1 MAEQVFVER
10 ERELAQLREFLDRAL
25 AGQSQVCFVTGE
37 AGSGKTTLITEF
49 ARRAEEANADLVI
62 AIGDCN
68 AHTGIG
74 DPYLPFREILG
85 LLTGDVEAKLAQ
97 GAITQENANRLQGL
111 LRWSGKALLR
121 FGPDLIGIMIPGAV
135 MMAKVGAFAVDQVGW
150 LERLE
155 KLVERKGL
163 REAKDRAPGASN
175 LGLEQSHIFEQ
186 YTNVLRALAA
196 GRPLMLVVD
205 DLQWADTASTSLLFH
220 LGRRLGES
228 RILIVGAYRPD
239 ELAVGR
245 AGKRHPLEKVLAEF
259 KRYFGD
265 ICLDLD
271 VADKAEARHF
281 VDALLDTEPN
291 RLGEDFRQA
300 LFRHTGGHPL
310 FTIELLRDMQE
321 RGNLA
326 QDEEGH
332 LVEGRALEWGMLPAR
347 VEGVIE
353 ERIGRLDEELR
364 EALTVA
370 SVEGEDFTAQVIA
383 RVQEMSERHIVRRLT
398 RELDRQYR
406 LVQEQGIKRISGQR
420 LSLYRFRHNLFQS
433 YLYNNL
439 GQAER
444 EFLHE
449 DVGRVLEELYGDQVD
464 EIAAI
469 APQLAHHF
477 EEAGLGEKARHY
489 LYQAGE
495 RARRQYAHEE
505 AVAYL
510 SRALELTPETDYP
523 ERYAILSARER
534 AYDVQ
539 GEREA
544 QRGDLVALGQL
555 AETLD
560 GPSTALRR
568 AQDASSGQAGRR
580 AEVAVRLAYYA
591 FVTSDYPAA
600 IAAAQQ
606 ATVLAQTAGVVE
618 SEASGYL
625 WCGLALYRQGHYPEA
640 SVQLEEA
647 MRLAQAAG
655 LRRAEADSLRAL
667 GALAFAQGDS
677 ARARGYWEQALAL
690 YREVGDRRGE
700 GSALNNLGIIARQQ
714 GNYTGAR
721 GYYEQALTLF
731 REIGDRRGEAFAV
744 NSLGTIAGQQRNYAG
759 ARGYFEQ
766 ALAFCREIG
775 DRRGQAF
782 PLANLG
788 EVCLLTGDYA
798 GARGYLEQAL
808 ALFREIGD
816 RRFGSHIL
824 AYLGLLCH
832 RLRDDETARQH
843 SQQALGIARD
853 VGARRQERWALT
865 VLGHALVE
873 LGRLDEAAAA
883 YRDAQ
888 DLWRELGHLSPA
900 MDSLAGLARVSL
912 AQGDPSQAQA
922 QVGEILSYLET
933 NPVEGTDEPFRV
945 YLTCYRVLKANQDP
959 RAQEILTTAYN
970 LLQEHAGNT
979 TDEEMRR
986 SFLENVPAH
995 RELVREWAR
1004 GA

>member
-1 MAEQVFVER
+1 MKERAFVER
-10 ERELAQLREFLDRAL
+10 ERELAQLRAFLDGTL
-25 AGQSQVCFVTGE
+25 AGQGQVCFVTGE

-49 ARRAEEANADLVI
+49 ARRAEEANANLVI
-62 AIGDCN
+62 AIGTCD
-68 AHTGIG
+68 AETGIG

-97 GAITQENANRLQGL
+97 GAITQENANRLRGL

-121 FGPDLIGIMIPGAV
+121 FGPDLIGIMIPGAA
-135 MMAKVGAFAVDQVGW
+135 MMAKVGAFAADQAGW
-150 LERLE
+150 VEKLE

-163 REAKDRAPGASN
+163 REAQDRAPGASN
-175 LGLEQSHIFEQ
+175 LALEQSHIFEQ
-186 YTNVLRALAA
+186 YTNVLKALAA
-196 GRPLMLVVD
+196 EQPLMLMLD
-205 DLQWADTASTSLLFH
+205 DLQWADAASTSLLFH
-220 LGRRLGES
+220 LGRRIGES

-245 AGKRHPLEKVLAEF
+245 EGKRHPLEKVLTEF

-265 ICLDLD
+265 IWLDLD
-271 VADKAEARHF
+271 VVDKAKARQF

-310 FTIELLRDMQE
+310 FAIELLRDMQE
-321 RGNLA
+321 RGDLT
-326 QDEEGH
+326 QDEQGRW
-332 LVEGRALEWGMLPAR
+332 VEDRALEWGMLPAR

-353 ERIGRLDEELR
+353 ERIGRLEEELR
-364 EALTVA
+364 QTLTVA

-383 RVQEMSERHIVRRLT
+383 RLQEMSERYLVHRLT
-398 RELDRQYR
+398 QELDRQYR
-406 LVQEQGIKRISGQR
+406 LVQEHGIKRIGGQR

-449 DVGRVLEELYGDQVD
+449 DVGKALEELYGDQVD
-464 EIAAI
+464 EIAV
-469 APQLAHHF
+469 QLAYHF
-477 EEAGLGEKARHY
+477 EEAGLEEKARHY

-495 RARRQYAHEE
+495 QARRQYAHEE

-510 SRALELTPETDYP
+510 SRALELTPETDYA

-544 QRGDLVALGQL
+544 QRGDLAILKEL
-555 AETLD
+555 AE
-560 GPSTALRR
+560 ALE
-568 AQDASSGQAGRR
+568 DDGRR

-591 FVTSDYPAA
+591 YVTSDYPAA

-606 ATVLAQTAGVVE
+606 ATVLAQTADVVE
-618 SEASGYL
+618 SEADGYL
-625 WCGLALYRQGHYPEA
+625 WHGVALYRQGHYPEA

-647 MRLAQAAG
+647 LRLAQAAG
-655 LRRAEADSLRAL
+655 LCRAESDSLRAL
-667 GALAFAQGDS
+667 GALAFVQGDS
-677 ARARGYWEQALAL
+677 ARARGYWEQALVL
-690 YREVGDRRGE
+690 CREVGDRRGE
-700 GSALNNLGIIARQQ
+700 GNTLNNLGIVTRQQ
-714 GNYTGAR
+714 GNYTGAQ
-721 GYYEQALTLF
+721 GYYEQALALF

-744 NSLGTIAGQQRNYAG
+744 NSLGTITGQQRNYAG
-759 ARGYFEQ
+759 ARDYFEQ
-766 ALAFCREIG
+766 ALALGHEMG
-775 DRRGQAF
+775 DRRGEAF

-808 ALFREIGD
+808 TLFREIGD
-816 RRFGSHIL
+816 RRFDSHIL

-832 RLRDDETARQH
+832 RLGDDEAARQH
-843 SQQALGIARD
+843 SQQALGIARE
-853 VGARRQERWALT
+853 VGARHEESYALT

-873 LGRLDEAAAA
+873 LGRLEEAAAA

-888 DLWRELGHLSPA
+888 DLWRELGHLGLA
-900 MDSLAGLARVSL
+900 TESLAGLARVSL
-912 AQGDPSQAQA
+912 AQGDPSQAQ
-922 QVGEILSYLET
+922 VEEILSYLET
-933 NPVEGTDEPFRV
+933 NSLEGTDEPFRV

-979 TDEEMRR
+979 TDEQMRR

-995 RELVREWAR
+995 RELVREWANWQVQAPDGHYNHR
-1004 GA
+1004 

>member
-1 MAEQVFVER
+1 MKEQVFVER
-10 ERELAQLREFLDRAL
+10 ERELAQLNEFLDTAL

-49 ARRAEEANADLVI
+49 ARRAEEANANLVI
-62 AIGDCN
+62 AIGTCD

-97 GAITQENANRLQGL
+97 GAITQENANRLGGL

-121 FGPDLIGIMIPGAV
+121 LGPDLIGIMIPGAV
-135 MMAKVGAFAVDQVGW
+135 LMAKAGAFAVDQVGW
-150 LERLE
+150 LDKLE
-155 KLVERKGL
+155 KLIERKRL
-163 REAKDRAPGASN
+163 RGAQDRAPGVSN
-175 LGLEQSHIFEQ
+175 LDLEQSHIFEQ
-186 YTNVLRALAA
+186 YTNVLRALAVE
-196 GRPLMLVVD
+196 RPLMLVVD

-220 LGRRLGES
+220 LGRRVGES
-228 RILIVGAYRPD
+228 RILIVGTYRPD
-239 ELAVGR
+239 ELAMGR
-245 AGKRHPLEKVLAEF
+245 AGERHPLEKVLTEF

-265 ICLDLD
+265 IWVDLD

-321 RGNLA
+321 RGDLA
-326 QDEEGH
+326 QDEEGRW
-332 LVEGRALEWGMLPAR
+332 VEDRALEWDMLPAR

-353 ERIGRLDEELR
+353 ERIGRLEEELR
-364 EALTVA
+364 EVLTVA

-383 RVQEMSERHIVRRLT
+383 RVQEMSERHLVHRLT
-398 RELDRQYR
+398 QELDRQYR
-406 LVQEQGIKRISGQR
+406 LVQERGIKRIGEQR
-420 LSLYRFRHNLFQS
+420 LSLYCFRHHLFQS

-449 DVGRVLEELYGDQVD
+449 DVGKVLEELYGDQVD

-469 APQLAHHF
+469 APQLARHF
-477 EEAGLGEKARHY
+477 EGAGLEEKARHY

-510 SRALELTPETDYP
+510 SRALELTPETDYS
-523 ERYAILSARER
+523 ERYAILSAREG

-544 QRGDLVALGQL
+544 QQGDLAALGQL
-555 AETLD
+555 AEALD
-560 GPSTALRR
+560 S
-568 AQDASSGQAGRR
+568 DERR

-591 FVTSDYPAA
+591 YVTSDYPAA
-600 IAAAQQ
+600 IAVAQQ

-625 WCGLALYRQGHYPEA
+625 WRGVALYRQGHYPEA

-647 MRLAQAAG
+647 LRLAQAAG
-655 LRRAEADSLRAL
+655 LRRAESDSLRAL
-667 GALAFAQGDS
+667 GALAFAQGDR

-690 YREVGDRRGE
+690 CREIGDRRGE
-700 GSALNNLGIIARQQ
+700 GNALNNLGIVTRQQ
-714 GNYTGAR
+714 GNYTGAQ
-721 GYYEQALTLF
+721 GYYEQALALF
-731 REIGDRRGEAFAV
+731 REIGDRRGEAFMV
-744 NSLGTIAGQQRNYAG
+744 NSLGTIAGQQRNYAR
-759 ARGYFEQ
+759 ARDYFEQ
-766 ALAFCREIG
+766 ALALGHEIG
-775 DRRGQAF
+775 DRRGEAF

-808 ALFREIGD
+808 TLFREIGD
-816 RRFGSHIL
+816 RRFDSHIL

-832 RLRDDETARQH
+832 RLGDDEAARQH
-843 SQQALGIARD
+843 SQQALGIARE
-853 VGARRQERWALT
+853 VGARHEESYALT
-865 VLGHALVE
+865 FLGHALVE
-873 LGRLDEAAAA
+873 LGRLEEAAAA

-888 DLWRELGHLSPA
+888 DLWRELGHLGPA

-912 AQGDPSQAQA
+912 AQGDQSQAQA
-922 QVGEILSYLET
+922 QVEEILSYLET
-933 NPVEGTDEPFRV
+933 NSLEGADEPFRV
-945 YLTCYRVLKANQDP
+945 YLTCYRVLKANQHP

-970 LLQEHAGNT
+970 LLQEQAGNT
-979 TDEEMRR
+979 TDEKMRR

-995 RELVREWAR
+995 QELVREWAG

>member
-1 MAEQVFVER
+1 MKEQVFVER
-10 ERELAQLREFLDRAL
+10 ERELAQLNESLDAAL

-68 AHTGIG
+68 AQTGIG
-74 DPYLPFREILG
+74 DPYLPFREVLG
-85 LLTGDVEAKLAQ
+85 LLTGDVQARLSQ
-97 GAITQENANRLQGL
+97 RVITQENASRLRGL
-111 LRWSGKALLR
+111 LRWSGNALVE
-121 FGPDLIGIMIPGAV
+121 FGPDLIDVLVPGAGLV
-135 MMAKVGAFAVDQVGW
+135 ARAGAVVADQVGW

-155 KLVERKGL
+155 KLIERKRL
-163 REAKDRAPGASN
+163 REAQDRAPDVSN
-175 LGLEQSHIFEQ
+175 LSLEQSHIFEQ

-196 GRPLMLVVD
+196 ERPLMLVVD
-205 DLQWADTASTSLLFH
+205 DLQWADAASTSLLFH
-220 LGRRLGES
+220 LGRRVAES

-239 ELAVGR
+239 EVAVGR

-265 ICLDLD
+265 IWVDLD
-271 VADKAEARHF
+271 VADKAKARQF

-300 LFRHTGGHPL
+300 LFRHTDGHPL
-310 FTIELLRDMQE
+310 FTIELLQDMQE
-321 RGNLA
+321 RGDLA
-326 QDEEGH
+326 QDEEGRW
-332 LVEGRALEWGMLPAR
+332 VEGRALEWGTLPAR

-353 ERIGRLDEELR
+353 ERIGRLEEELR
-364 EALTVA
+364 EVLTVA

-383 RVQEMSERHIVRRLT
+383 GVQEMSERYLVHRLT
-398 RELDRQYR
+398 QELDRQYR
-406 LVQEQGIKRISGQR
+406 LVQERGIKRIGGQR

-444 EFLHE
+444 EFFHE
-449 DVGRVLEELYGDQVD
+449 DVGKVLEELYGDQAD
-464 EIAAI
+464 EIAV
-469 APQLAHHF
+469 QLAHHF

-510 SRALELTPETDYP
+510 SRALELTPKTDHA

-539 GEREA
+539 GEREV
-544 QRGDLVALGQL
+544 QRQDLAALNEL
-555 AETLD
+555 AEALED
-560 GPSTALRR
+560 PSTALRQ
-568 AQDASSGQAGRR
+568 AQGDSSGQAGRR
-580 AEVAVRLAYYA
+580 AEVALRQANYAY
-591 FVTSDYPAA
+591 VTSDYPAA
-600 IAAAQQ
+600 AAAAQQ
-606 ATVLAQTAGVVE
+606 AISLSQEAGVVE
-618 SEASGYL
+618 SEAAGYL
-625 WCGLALYRQGHYPEA
+625 WWGAALYRQGDYPEA
-640 SVQLEEA
+640 SVQLEESL
-647 MRLAQAAG
+647 RLTQEAG
-655 LRRAEADSLRAL
+655 LRRVEVDSLLML
-667 GALAFAQGDS
+667 GGVVIAQGHG
-677 ARARGYWEQALAL
+677 ARARDYWEQALAL
-690 YREVGDRRGE
+690 CREMGDRRGE
-700 GSALNNLGIIARQQ
+700 AFALNSLGSFAMGQS
-714 GNYTGAR
+714 NYTSAR
-721 GYYEQALTLF
+721 GYVEQALALV
-731 REIGDRRGEAFAV
+731 REIGDRRGEAFPLANLAEV
-744 NSLGTIAGQQRNYAG
+744 CLRTGDYAG
-759 ARGYFEQ
+759 AQAYSEQ
-766 ALAFCREIG
+766 CLARCLETGHRLGEGWSLI
-775 DRRGQAF
+775 
-782 PLANLG
+782 NLG
-788 EVCLLTGDYA
+788 EVCLRTGDYA

-808 ALFREIGD
+808 ALCLEI
-816 RRFGSHIL
+816 RSRWFESYIL
-824 AYLGLLCH
+824 AYLGLLFH
-832 RLRDDETARQH
+832 RLGDDEAAREH
-843 SQQALGIARD
+843 SQQALGIAQD
-853 VGARRQERWALT
+853 MGAQRQEVVALT

-873 LGRLDEAAAA
+873 LGRLEEAAAA

-888 DLWRELGHLSPA
+888 DLWRELGHLNPA
-900 MDSLAGLARVSL
+900 MDSLAGLARMSL
-912 AQGDPSQAQA
+912 AQGNPSQAQA

-933 NPVEGTDEPFRV
+933 NSLEGTDEPFRV

-959 RAQEILTTAYN
+959 RAQEILTTAHN